1 MGRLFAR
8 MFQGKAKRII
18 ACSRNPS
25 KIKSMTKR
33 MHIEY
38 GGYERVGEADVAF
51 VTVPTENTYEVC
63 TKILKLMKKNSLL
76 VDISSVKTGI
86 VETIVKELPKNISYI
101 SIHPLF
107 GPQIRQ
113 PRGENVLIIPAKA
126 NGWLSYL
133 VQFCKDLGCNTTVTT
148 IKKHDH
154 AMAIVQ
160 VLHHLTYLSFIETFN
175 KLAPEI
181 EIEQIQTRSLRK
193 TRAIITSLAKN
204 LDAILTIQRTNPN
217 AQSIRK
223 EYAEVVM
230 DLCKADEWTVAKFK
244 QGFDKLKVR

>member
-8 MFQGKAKRII
+8 LFQGKAKRII
-18 ACSRNPS
+18 ACSRNPLKIRS
-25 KIKSMTKR
+25 KTKL

-38 GGYERVGEADVAF
+38 GGHERVSEADIAF

-86 VETIVKELPKNISYI
+86 ADTIVKELPTNISYI

-113 PRGENVLIIPAKA
+113 PKGENVLIIPAKED
-126 NGWLSYL
+126 GWLSCL
-133 VQFCKDLGCNTTVTT
+133 VQFFKDLGCNTTVTT
-148 IKKHDH
+148 VEKHDH
-154 AMAIVQ
+154 AMAVVQ
-160 VLHHLTYLSFIETFN
+160 VLHHLTYLSFVEAYS

-181 EIEQIQTRSLRK
+181 EIDQIQTRSFRK
-193 TRAIITSLAKN
+193 TRALLASLAKN
-204 LDAILTIQRTNPN
+204 LDAILTIQRANPN

-223 EYAEVVM
+223 KYAEVVM
-230 DLCKADEWTVAKFK
+230 NLCEADKWTIAKFK
-244 QGFDKLKVR
+244 REFDKLKVR

>member
-8 MFQGKAKRII
+8 LFQGKAKRII
-18 ACSRNPS
+18 ACSRTPS
-25 KIKSMTKR
+25 KIKTKTKQ
-33 MHIEY
+33 MHVEY
-38 GGYERVGEADVAF
+38 GGHERASEADVAF

-63 TKILKLMKKNSLL
+63 TKILKSMKKNSLL

-86 VETIVKELPKNISYI
+86 VDPIVRELPNNISYI

-113 PRGENVLIIPAKA
+113 PKGENVLIIPAKED
-126 NGWLSYL
+126 GWLSYL
-133 VQFCKDLGCNTTVTT
+133 VQFFKDLGCNTTVT
-148 IKKHDH
+148 KVEKHDR

-160 VLHHLTYLSFIETFN
+160 VLHHLTYLSFVEAFS

-181 EIEQIQTRSLRK
+181 EIDQIQTRSLRK
-193 TRAIITSLAKN
+193 TRAILTSLAKN
-204 LDAILTIQRTNPN
+204 LDAILTIQRANPN

-223 EYAEVVM
+223 KYAEVVM
-230 DLCKADEWTVAKFK
+230 DLCKADEWTIAKFK
-244 QGFDKLKVR
+244 QEFDKLKAR